1 MEIGKAKQ
9 EHIEAIAAM
18 EKVCFPTDPWPEDM
32 IARMADRFTVAVED
46 GAVAGYLV
54 LSSVLD
60 EGNIDNVAVAPEYRR
75 RGIADALVADA
86 VRRAKEAEL
95 AFLTREVRASNDP
108 AIRLYEKH
116 GFREVG
122 RRRNYYEKPR
132 EDAILM
138 TYFFLKDEGPYGS
151 KGRQKEL

>member
-1 MEIGKAKQ
+1 MLIKKANA
-9 EHIEAIAAM
+9 EHIPAIAAL
-18 EKVCFPTDPWPEDM
+18 EKVCFPADPWPEEM
-32 IARMADRFTVAVED
+32 VGRWLDRYTVALDGD

-60 EGNIDNVAVAPEYRR
+60 EGSVDNVAVAPEHRR
-75 RGIADALVADA
+75 SGVGDALVADT
-86 VRRAKEAEL
+86 VRRAREDGL
-95 AFLTREVRASNDP
+95 ACLLLEVRVSNAP

-138 TYFFLKDEGPYGS
+138 TLV
-151 KGRQKEL
+151 L

>member
-1 MEIGKAKQ
+1 MRIKNAQ
-9 EHIEAIAAM
+9 PEHIPAIAAL
-18 EKVCFPTDPWPEDM
+18 ERVCFPADPWPEDM

-60 EGNIDNVAVAPEYRR
+60 EGNIDNVAVAPAFRR

-86 VRRAKEAEL
+86 VIRAREAEL
-95 AFLTREVRASNDP
+95 AFVTLEVRASNVP

-116 GFREVG
+116 AFRAIG
-122 RRRNYYEKPR
+122 RRKNYYEKPR
-132 EDAILM
+132 EDAIIMRLV
-138 TYFFLKDEGPYGS
+138 L
-151 KGRQKEL
+151 

>member
-1 MEIGKAKQ
+1 MKIIKAEP
-9 EHIEAIAAM
+9 EHIPAIAAL
-18 EKVCFPTDPWPEDM
+18 EKVCFPADPWPEDM

-46 GAVAGYLV
+46 GAAAGYLV

-75 RGIADALVADA
+75 RGVADALVADA

-95 AFLTREVRASNDP
+95 AFLTLEVRASNDP

-132 EDAILM
+132 EDAMLM
-138 TYFFLKDEGPYGS
+138 TLV
-151 KGRQKEL
+151 L

>member
-1 MEIGKAKQ
+1 MLIKKAQ
-9 EHIEAIAAM
+9 PEHIEAIAAL
-18 EKVCFPTDPWPEDM
+18 EKVCFPADPWPEEM
-32 IARMADRFTVAVED
+32 VGRWLDRYPVALD
-46 GAVAGYLV
+46 GDGSVAGYLV

-60 EGNIDNVAVAPEYRR
+60 EGSIDNVAVAPEYRR
-75 RGIADALVADA
+75 RGIADALVVDA

-95 AFLTREVRASNDP
+95 AFVTLEVRASNAP

-116 GFREVG
+116 GFAEVG

-138 TYFFLKDEGPYGS
+138 TLV
-151 KGRQKEL
+151 L

>member
-1 MEIGKAKQ
+1 MLIKKAQ
-9 EHIEAIAAM
+9 LEHIEAIGKL
-18 EKVCFPTDPWPEDM
+18 ENVCFPADPWPEEM
-32 IARMADRFTVAVED
+32 VGRWLDRYTVALDSD
-46 GAVAGYLV
+46 GSVAGYLV

-60 EGNIDNVAVAPEYRR
+60 EGSIDNVAVAPEYRR
-75 RGIADALVADA
+75 RGIADALVEDA
-86 VRRAKEAEL
+86 VCRAREADL
-95 AFLTREVRASNDP
+95 AFITLEVRASNTP

-116 GFREVG
+116 GFAEVG

-138 TYFFLKDEGPYGS
+138 TYFFLKE